1 MSQFANITHYNDLK
15 NLIADRPE
23 FVFKYEEE
31 TNTYVV
37 KYNLLLAGSF
47 DHEDDE
53 ARKLLVEARGIT
65 FDADTGEVVSRKYHK
80 FYNIG
85 EKTCSQIQNI
95 DFSKTHWVM
104 EKLDGS
110 NISNIRN
117 LSVPVTKAGR
127 SDVSKMVDE
136 IFLRPEYVALNKFCS
151 EMNLTAQYEFCSRRQ
166 RIVVDYSVEQL
177 VLTGIRHN
185 VTGEYVYNPDELKE
199 VGEQYGIPVVD
210 SYKVTNQKIEDIIEE
225 IREAHGIEGIIIR
238 FEDGSMYKVKSEE
251 YVRYH
256 NAVSRVKQ
264 EKDVVKI
271 ILNDELDDVLPIV
284 SEIDAISLRK
294 FADDMINGIN
304 ESTHQCLE
312 IGKKF
317 YSDNQKDFALA
328 VLAYDPE
335 KKYSRFILGNRVIFD
350 RKDDVKAFET
360 VQALIQKTIM
370 FAASSGPKL
379 NDARYL
385 FNAQFNNMVIEE

>member
-23 FVFKYEEE
+23 FVFKFEAE
-31 TNTYVV
+31 TNTFVV

-85 EKTCSQIQNI
+85 EKSCSQIQNI

-110 NISNIRN
+110 NISNIRDK
-117 LSVPVTKAGR
+117 SVPVTKAGR

-136 IFLRPEYVALNKFCS
+136 IFLRPEYVALNTFCS
-151 EMNLTAQYEFCSRRQ
+151 EHNLTAQYEFCSRRQ

-177 VLTGIRHN
+177 VLTAIRHN
-185 VTGEYVYNPDELKE
+185 VTGEYIYNPDELKTIGAE
-199 VGEQYGIPVVD
+199 FGIPVVD
-210 SYKVTNQKIEDIIEE
+210 SYRVTDQKIEDIIEE
-225 IREAHGIEGIIIR
+225 IREASGIEGVIIR
-238 FEDGSMYKVKSEE
+238 FEDGSMFKVKSEE

-284 SEIDAISLRK
+284 SEIDAKALRS
-294 FADDMINGIN
+294 FADEVISGIN
-304 ESTHQCLE
+304 DSTKNCVE

-317 YSDNQKDFALA
+317 YSESQKEFALA
-328 VLAYDPE
+328 VIEADPSKKFCKFVLAN
-335 KKYSRFILGNRVIFD
+335 RILFD
-350 RKDDVKAFET
+350 GSHDVEAFDTINSLIRKA
-360 VQALIQKTIM
+360 IM